1 MISGDDFLLQEVHST
16 LLQGATLEKSGPG
29 SPCAYLTKTA
39 RISQA
44 EAGEAPVLAYPS
56 FTKDLVLETDASIEG
71 LGAVLSQMQQ
81 DGYQHPIALLAEHFH
96 NLSAITASR
105 SRKRWLWCGLS
116 RTSII

>member
-1 MISGDDFLLQEVHST
+1 M
-16 LLQGATLEKSGPG
+16 EKSSPG

-56 FTKDLVLETDASIEG
+56 FTKDLVLETDVSIEG

-81 DGYQHPIALLAEHFH
+81 DAWI
-96 NLSAITASR
+96 SAPNCFASR
-105 SRKRWLWCGLS
+105 ALS
-116 RTSII
+116 QSERNYSITE